1 MKRANMRNR
10 TRIIMKTEYDFSK
23 GERGKFF
30 REDATM
36 HIPIYLDPDVEQA
49 MQSLAESTGQNMGT
63 LINDWL
69 RNNIE
74 LIHSVQPSPSP

>member
-1 MKRANMRNR
+1 MKDQ
-10 TRIIMKTEYDFSK
+10 YDFSK

-30 REDATM
+30 QQDAVL

-49 MQSLAESTGQNMGT
+49 IQAMVENTGQNMGA

-74 LIHSVQPSPSP
+74 LIHSVQPTSNSQAEYHSG